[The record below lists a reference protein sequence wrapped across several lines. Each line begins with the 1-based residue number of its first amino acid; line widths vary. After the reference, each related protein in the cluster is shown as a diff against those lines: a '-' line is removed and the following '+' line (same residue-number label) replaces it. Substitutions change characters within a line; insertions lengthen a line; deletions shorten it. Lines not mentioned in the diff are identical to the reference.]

1 MPHEDGIPSNPRH
14 RPLVPGLFYT
24 RTMKW
29 DPNKIQAD
37 TLLPDD
43 PRLRIGVI
51 EAGKVSAGTLNLGAA
66 LTRGQLAY
74 LRRTV
79 MKGSS

>member
-1 MPHEDGIPSNPRH
+1 
-14 RPLVPGLFYT
+14 
-24 RTMKW
+24 MKW

-43 PRLRIGVI
+43 PWLHIGTI
-51 EAGKVSAGTLNLGAA
+51 ASDKVRAGTLNPGAA
-66 LTRGQLAY
+66 LTEEQLAL
-74 LRRTV
+74 LRRAV

>member
-1 MPHEDGIPSNPRH
+1 MP
-14 RPLVPGLFYT
+14 YT
-24 RTMKW
+24 RGMEW
-29 DPNKIQAD
+29 DPDKVQVD

-43 PRLRIGVI
+43 PRLHIGTI
-51 EAGKVSAGTLNLGAA
+51 TADKVSAGTLNLGAA
-66 LTRGQLAY
+66 LTKEQLAY

>member
-1 MPHEDGIPSNPRH
+1 MP
-14 RPLVPGLFYT
+14 YT
-24 RTMKW
+24 RGMEW
-29 DPNKIQAD
+29 DPDKVQVD

-43 PRLRIGVI
+43 PRLHIGTI
-51 EAGKVSAGTLNLGAA
+51 TADKVSAGTLNLGAA
-66 LTRGQLAY
+66 LTEEQLAY

>member
-1 MPHEDGIPSNPRH
+1 M
-14 RPLVPGLFYT
+14 FYT

-29 DPNKIQAD
+29 DSDKLQVD

-43 PRLRIGVI
+43 PRLHIGTITADKVR
-51 EAGKVSAGTLNLGAA
+51 AGSLNLGAF
-66 LTRGQLAY
+66 LTEEQLAY
-74 LRRTV
+74 LRRTT